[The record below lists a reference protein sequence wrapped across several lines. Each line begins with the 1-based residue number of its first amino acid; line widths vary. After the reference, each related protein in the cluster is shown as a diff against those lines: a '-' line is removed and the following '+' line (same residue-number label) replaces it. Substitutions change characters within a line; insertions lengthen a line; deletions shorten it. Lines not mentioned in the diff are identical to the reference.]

1 MKARLLRLGVAVS
14 GLVALIAMFGAGRK
28 WH

>member
-1 MKARLLRLGVAVS
+1 MKARLIRLAVATS

-28 WH
+28 WR